1 MPEFSIAF
9 EVYCASCNAGL
20 CNQSSTSRTR
30 TRGELCVRVDP
41 CEACMDAAR
50 ERGESDGYD
59 KGFSKGYDEGLY
71 DGANK

>member
-1 MPEFSIAF
+1 M
-9 EVYCASCNAGL
+9 
-20 CNQSSTSRTR
+20 
-30 TRGELCVRVDP
+30 CVRVDP

-59 KGFSKGYDEGLY
+59 KGVSKGYDEGLY